1 MASTSLLDR
10 ALAALK
16 CNDKALLRQMYDDLS
31 AKIGALRTL
40 SRGEHFPEIGK
51 TLFRDIGAETAYLP
65 GYVKADKTKPSVAL
79 R

>member
-1 MASTSLLDR
+1 MASTSLLDC

-16 CNDKALLRQMYDDLS
+16 SNNKALLRQIYDDLS
-31 AKIGALRTL
+31 AKIGALQTL

-51 TLFRDIGAETAYLP
+51 TFRDIGAETAYLP